1 MNASHP
7 TQFFNT
13 LKALYSSSSTGQS
26 SAVHVRLAENF
37 LTIHFSRPEIKACM
51 LSSLSHILVDNVHSS
66 AITIYCFDS
75 PLLTTFPWQGQNYG
89 VQGAIEGFNT
99 TRFQT
104 AYQHGSGAVMMYD
117 HDTKEGIYW
126 VKDFN
131 DIPYW
136 ERSFPF
142 RTILHWWSRDTTL
155 LLLHAAGIG
164 QKYSSALL
172 SGKSGSGKSSTTL
185 SCLLRDDLQIA
196 GDDYVLVDTETPMLY
211 SLYNCAKVEWDNL
224 ERLDFLKPL
233 VNTNIKEAE
242 KAMIFMHDTCRQKVM
257 QKSRLDYA
265 FIPVVCNA
273 NKTTIV
279 ECTEAEVLKSIAPT
293 TMFQLPSG
301 QTETFKKCIALTKQ
315 LKPYRIELGT
325 EASEIAAVISE
336 FFIQKRQ
343 VL

>member
-1 MNASHP
+1 MKLSDPA
-7 TQFFNT
+7 FFFDT
-13 LKALYSSSSTGQS
+13 LKTLYTNSDTRSGST
-26 SAVHVRLAENF
+26 VHVQLAEKV
-37 LTIHFSRPEIKACM
+37 LAIHFSRPEIKVYM
-51 LSSLSHILVDNVHSS
+51 LASLSHIVVDNVSS
-66 AITIYCFDS
+66 ADITIYCFDS
-75 PLLTTFPWQGQNYG
+75 PLLTAFPWQARDYG

-126 VKDFN
+126 IKDFT

-142 RTILHWWSRDTTL
+142 RSILHWWSRDTSL
-155 LLLHAAGIG
+155 ILLHAAGIG
-164 QKYSSALL
+164 QQHSSALL

-196 GDDYVLVDTETPMLY
+196 GDDYVLVDTETSTLY

-242 KAMIFMHDTCRQKVM
+242 KAMIFMHETCKEKVM
-257 QKSRLDYA
+257 QKSKLEYA
-265 FIPVVCNA
+265 FIPVVCRA

-293 TMFQLPSG
+293 TMFQLPFG
-301 QTETFKKCIALTKQ
+301 QTETFRKCITLSKR

-325 EASEIAAVISE
+325 NATEIAAAISE
-336 FFIQKRQ
+336 FLIDKK
-343 VL
+343 